1 MNIAEFD
8 NEIKKV
14 IKRALA
20 EGIACDKPKL
30 TVDET
35 IGCLARHQHTLL
47 NIDAGIRQKQVAQ
60 FRDTVAKN
68 LAASIVAAPA
78 GLDVKGG
85 VK

>member
-47 NIDAGIRQKQVAQ
+47 NIDAGIRQQQAAAIQQAFAQ
-60 FRDTVAKN
+60 RQ
-68 LAASIVAAPA
+68 AAGIVAAF
-78 GLDVKGG
+78 LGG
-85 VK
+85 RG